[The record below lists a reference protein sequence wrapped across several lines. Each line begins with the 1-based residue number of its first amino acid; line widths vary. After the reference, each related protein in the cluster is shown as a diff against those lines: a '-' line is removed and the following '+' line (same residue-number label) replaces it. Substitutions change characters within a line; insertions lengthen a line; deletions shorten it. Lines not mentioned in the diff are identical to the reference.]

1 MTGDPAAGMTDP
13 AAGKTDPSAG
23 NPARPGDR
31 GLVLVVGSVN
41 EDVVLQVPRR
51 PGPGE
56 TIFATSRQHA
66 PGGKGAN
73 QAVAAARAG
82 ADVRLLAKVGDD
94 RTGARMTD
102 DLRRAH
108 VDTNLIM
115 SVPGVA
121 TGMAYIAVTPDGEN
135 TIVLDPGANM
145 QLTPHDVEVRD
156 ADVAR
161 AAVLLAQLEVPV
173 DTVACAVQRAMAAG
187 TRPVVTLAP
196 AQPVP
201 DQLLSGLDPLLVNEH
216 EAGVLLGSG
225 EIDHDN
231 AEHAAGQ
238 LLARGPRSVVITLGP
253 DGAVLADEHGTQRL
267 PAPHVEQVVDTTG
280 AGDTL
285 AGVLAAALARP
296 GTPLIDALQQALAA
310 AAEAV
315 QRPGA
320 R

>member
-1 MTGDPAAGMTDP
+1 M
-13 AAGKTDPSAG
+13 SAG
-23 NPARPGDR
+23 PPAGQRAGQDADDL

-41 EDVVLQVPRR
+41 EDVVLRVPRR

-56 TIFATSRQHA
+56 TVFATAGQRR

-82 ADVRLLAKVGDD
+82 ARVRLLARVGDD
-94 RTGARMTD
+94 DTGARMTG
-102 DLRRAH
+102 DLRQAG
-108 VDTNLIM
+108 VDTALVIA
-115 SVPGVA
+115 VPGAA
-121 TGMAYIAVTPDGEN
+121 TGMAYITVTPDGEN
-135 TIVLDPGANM
+135 TIVLDPGANSS
-145 QLTPHDVEVRD
+145 LTAGDVD
-156 ADVAR
+156 SCDPDVAA

-173 DTVACAVQRAMAAG
+173 AAVAAAVRQAVAGG

-201 DQLLSGLDPLLVNEH
+201 DELLGGLDPLLVNEH
-216 EAGVLLGSG
+216 EAGALLGNG
-225 EIDHDN
+225 EVDADG
-231 AEHAAGQ
+231 AERAARR
-238 LLARGPRSVVITLGP
+238 LLTRGPRSVVITLGP
-253 DGAVLADEHGTQRL
+253 EGAVLAGPDGVQRL
-267 PAPHVEQVVDTTG
+267 PAPRVERIVDTTG

-296 GTPLIDALQQALAA
+296 GTSLPDALQQAMAA

>member
-1 MTGDPAAGMTDP
+1 MSTDP
-13 AAGKTDPSAG
+13 AAGKPAG
-23 NPARPGDR
+23 PGER
-31 GLVLVVGSVN
+31 GVVLVVGSVN
-41 EDVVLQVPRR
+41 EDVVLQVPRPPR
-51 PGPGE
+51 PGE
-56 TIFATSRQHA
+56 TIFATSRQRR

-82 ADVRLLAKVGDD
+82 ANVFLLAKVGDD
-94 RTGARMTD
+94 RTGVRMTD

-108 VDTNLIM
+108 VDTTLM
-115 SVPGVA
+115 TSVPGMA
-121 TGMAYIAVTPDGEN
+121 TGAAYITVTPDGEN
-135 TIVLDPGANM
+135 AIVVDPGANM
-145 QLTPHDVEVRD
+145 QLTPRDIEIRD

-173 DTVACAVQRAMAAG
+173 DTVSSAVQRAVAAG

-201 DQLLSGLDPLLVNEH
+201 DELLSGLDPLLVNEH
-216 EAGVLLGSG
+216 EASVLLGG
-225 EIDHDN
+225 AGVDVGHADQ
-231 AEHAAGQ
+231 AAGQ

-253 DGAVLADEHGTQRL
+253 GGAVLADRHGTQRL

-280 AGDTL
+280 AGNTV
-285 AGVLAAALARP
+285 AGVLAAALTC
-296 GTPLIDALQQALAA
+296 GQTPLIDALQQALAA
-310 AAEAV
+310 AAQAV

>member
-1 MTGDPAAGMTDP
+1 VTSDP
-13 AAGKTDPSAG
+13 AAGKA
-23 NPARPGDR
+23 ARPGER

-56 TIFATSRQHA
+56 TILATGRQHA

-94 RTGARMTD
+94 RTGVRMTD

-121 TGMAYIAVTPDGEN
+121 TGMAYITVTPDGEN

-145 QLTPHDVEVRD
+145 QLTPHEVEVRD

-173 DTVACAVQRAMAAG
+173 DTVTCAVQRAVAAG

-201 DQLLSGLDPLLVNEH
+201 GQLLSGLDPLLVNEH
-216 EAGVLLGSG
+216 EAGVLLGMAD
-225 EIDHDN
+225 IDSEN
-231 AEHAAGQ
+231 ADHAAGQ

-253 DGAVLADEHGTQRL
+253 DGAVLADEDGTQRL
-267 PAPHVEQVVDTTG
+267 PAPHVERVVDTTG

-310 AAEAV
+310 AAQAV

>member
-1 MTGDPAAGMTDP
+1 MTSDPAAGRTDP
-13 AAGKTDPSAG
+13 AAGK
-23 NPARPGDR
+23 PARLGDR

-56 TIFATSRQHA
+56 TIFATGRQHT

-82 ADVRLLAKVGDD
+82 ANVRLLAKVGDD
-94 RTGARMTD
+94 STGARMTD

-108 VDTNLIM
+108 VDINLIM

-135 TIVLDPGANM
+135 SIVLDPGANM

-173 DTVACAVQRAMAAG
+173 DTVTCAVQRAVAAG

-225 EIDHDN
+225 DIDHVH
-231 AEHAAGQ
+231 AEHAAAQ
-238 LLARGPRSVVITLGP
+238 LLARGPRSVVITLGA
-253 DGAVLADEHGTQRL
+253 DGAVLADEHGTHRW

-310 AAEAV
+310 AAQAV

>member
-1 MTGDPAAGMTDP
+1 
-13 AAGKTDPSAG
+13 
-23 NPARPGDR
+23 
-31 GLVLVVGSVN
+31 
-41 EDVVLQVPRR
+41 
-51 PGPGE
+51 
-56 TIFATSRQHA
+56 
-66 PGGKGAN
+66 
-73 QAVAAARAG
+73 
-82 ADVRLLAKVGDD
+82 
-94 RTGARMTD
+94 MTD

-108 VDTNLIM
+108 VDTSLIT
-115 SVPGVA
+115 SAPGVA
-121 TGMAYIAVTPDGEN
+121 TGMAYITVTPDGEN
-135 TIVLDPGANM
+135 TIVLEPGANM
-145 QLTPHDVEVRD
+145 RLTPHDVEIHD

-173 DTVACAVQRAMAAG
+173 DTVTCAVQQAVLAG
-187 TRPVVTLAP
+187 TRPMVTLAP

-225 EIDHDN
+225 EIDKAN

-253 DGAVLADEHGTQRL
+253 AGAVLADEHETQRL

-285 AGVLAAALARP
+285 AGALAAALACP

-310 AAEAV
+310 AAQAV

>member
-1 MTGDPAAGMTDP
+1 MNVTSDPAAGRGDPAAGE
-13 AAGKTDPSAG
+13 
-23 NPARPGDR
+23 PARPGDR

-56 TIFATSRQHA
+56 TIFATGRQHT

-82 ADVRLLAKVGDD
+82 ANVRLLAKVGDD
-94 RTGARMTD
+94 STGARMTD

-108 VDTNLIM
+108 VDINLIM

-135 TIVLDPGANM
+135 SIVLDPGANM

-173 DTVACAVQRAMAAG
+173 DTVTCAVQLAVAAG

-225 EIDHDN
+225 DIDHVH
-231 AEHAAGQ
+231 AEHAAAQ
-238 LLARGPRSVVITLGP
+238 LLARGPRSVVITLGA
-253 DGAVLADEHGTQRL
+253 DGAVLADEHGTHRW

-310 AAEAV
+310 AAQAV

>member
-1 MTGDPAAGMTDP
+1 VTSDPAASQGG
-13 AAGKTDPSAG
+13 AADGE
-23 NPARPGDR
+23 PARPGEP

-56 TIFATSRQHA
+56 TIFATGRQHV

-82 ADVRLLAKVGDD
+82 ANVRLLAKVGDD

-108 VDTNLIM
+108 VDTSLIT
-115 SVPGVA
+115 SAPGVA
-121 TGMAYIAVTPDGEN
+121 TGMAYITVTPDGEN
-135 TIVLDPGANM
+135 TIVLEPGANM
-145 QLTPHDVEVRD
+145 RLTPHDVEIHD

-173 DTVACAVQRAMAAG
+173 DTVTCAVQQAVLAG
-187 TRPVVTLAP
+187 TRPMVTLAP

-225 EIDHDN
+225 EIDKAN

-253 DGAVLADEHGTQRL
+253 AGAVLADEHETQRL

-285 AGVLAAALARP
+285 AGALAAALACP

-310 AAEAV
+310 AAQAV

>member
-1 MTGDPAAGMTDP
+1 MAAGDAET
-13 AAGKTDPSAG
+13 AA
-23 NPARPGDR
+23 R
-31 GLVLVVGSVN
+31 GPVLVVGSVN
-41 EDVVLQVPRR
+41 EDVVLRVPRR

-56 TIFATSRQHA
+56 TIFATGRQRA
-66 PGGKGAN
+66 AGGKGAN

-94 RTGARMTD
+94 RVGARMTD

-108 VDTNLIM
+108 VDINLIM

-121 TGMAYIAVTPDGEN
+121 TGMAYITVTPDGEN
-135 TIVLDPGANM
+135 SIVLDPGANM

-173 DTVACAVQRAMAAG
+173 DTVTCAVQRAVAAG

-201 DQLLSGLDPLLVNEH
+201 RQLLAGLDPLLVNEH
-216 EAGVLLGSG
+216 EAGVLLGNG
-225 EIDHDN
+225 DIDHDH
-231 AEHAAGQ
+231 AEHAAAQ
-238 LLARGPRSVVITLGP
+238 LLARGPRSVVITLGA
-253 DGAVLADEHGTQRL
+253 DGAVLAGEHGTQRL

-285 AGVLAAALARP
+285 AGVLAAALACP
-296 GTPLIDALQQALAA
+296 GTPLIDALRQALAA
-310 AAEAV
+310 AAQAV

>member
-1 MTGDPAAGMTDP
+1 VTSDPAAGRTDP
-13 AAGKTDPSAG
+13 AAGK
-23 NPARPGDR
+23 PARLGDR

-56 TIFATSRQHA
+56 TIIATGRRHA

-102 DLRRAH
+102 DLRQAH
-108 VDTNLIM
+108 VDINLIM

-121 TGMAYIAVTPDGEN
+121 TGTAYITVTPDGEN

-173 DTVACAVQRAMAAG
+173 ATVTCAVQRAVAAG

-216 EAGVLLGSG
+216 EAGVLLGG
-225 EIDHDN
+225 DIDHGN

-280 AGDTL
+280 AGDAL

>member
-1 MTGDPAAGMTDP
+1 MAVGNAETAA
-13 AAGKTDPSAG
+13 
-23 NPARPGDR
+23 R

-41 EDVVLQVPRR
+41 EDVVLRVPRR

-56 TIFATSRQHA
+56 TIFATGRQRA
-66 PGGKGAN
+66 AGGKGAN

-94 RTGARMTD
+94 RVGVRMTD

-108 VDTNLIM
+108 VDINLIM

-121 TGMAYIAVTPDGEN
+121 TGMAYITVTPDGEN
-135 TIVLDPGANM
+135 SIVLDPGANM
-145 QLTPHDVEVRD
+145 QLTPHDVVVRD

-173 DTVACAVQRAMAAG
+173 ETVTCAVQRAVAVG

-201 DQLLSGLDPLLVNEH
+201 RQLLAGLDPLLVNEH
-216 EAGVLLGSG
+216 EAGVLLGNG
-225 EIDHDN
+225 DIDHDH
-231 AEHAAGQ
+231 AEHAAAQ
-238 LLARGPRSVVITLGP
+238 LLARGPRSVVITLGA
-253 DGAVLADEHGTQRL
+253 DGAVLAGEQGTQRL

-285 AGVLAAALARP
+285 AGVLAAALACP
-296 GTPLIDALQQALAA
+296 GTPLIDALRQALAA
-310 AAEAV
+310 AAQAV

>member
-1 MTGDPAAGMTDP
+1 MPRLSGPCRTRPAG
-13 AAGKTDPSAG
+13 
-23 NPARPGDR
+23 PGDR

-41 EDVVLQVPRR
+41 EDVVLQVPRP

-56 TIFATSRQHA
+56 TIFATGRQRR

-82 ADVRLLAKVGDD
+82 ANVWLLAKVGDD
-94 RTGARMTD
+94 RTGVRMTD

-108 VDTNLIM
+108 VDITLLT
-115 SVPGVA
+115 SVPGMA
-121 TGMAYIAVTPDGEN
+121 TGAAYITVTPDGEN
-135 TIVLDPGANM
+135 TIVVDPGANM
-145 QLTPHDVEVRD
+145 QLTPRDIEIRD

-173 DTVACAVQRAMAAG
+173 DTVSCAVQRAVAAG

-201 DQLLSGLDPLLVNEH
+201 DELLSGLDPLLVNEH
-216 EAGVLLGSG
+216 EASVLLGG
-225 EIDHDN
+225 AGIDVDN
-231 AEHAAGQ
+231 ADQAAGQ

-253 DGAVLADEHGTQRL
+253 GGAVLADQHGTQRL

-285 AGVLAAALARP
+285 AGVLAAALTCP
-296 GTPLIDALQQALAA
+296 ETTLIDALRQALAA
-310 AAEAV
+310 AAQAV